1 MDAKSADP
9 VMERVAVI
17 FEESGKTIEELGE
30 GMGYA
35 PGRFARQSAFQFL
48 KKTKD
53 PRLSMLRRF
62 AKALDVSLEELIKD
76 EK

>member
-1 MDAKSADP
+1 MDAKSVDP
-9 VMERVAVI
+9 VMKRVAAI
-17 FEESGKTIEELGE
+17 FEESGKTLEEIGE

-35 PGRFARQSAFQFL
+35 RGIARQSAFQFL
-48 KKTKD
+48 KKTND